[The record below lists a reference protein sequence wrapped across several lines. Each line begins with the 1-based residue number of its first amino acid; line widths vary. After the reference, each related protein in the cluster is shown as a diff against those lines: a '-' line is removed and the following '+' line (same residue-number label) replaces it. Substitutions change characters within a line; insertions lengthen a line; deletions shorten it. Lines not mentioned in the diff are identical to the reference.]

1 VFWIRGGCSGLG
13 EGVLGVDAFVQV
25 KVCLFWRGSG
35 CSVVSAGVLGKVKV
49 FWSGYGCSG

>member
-1 VFWIRGGCSGLG
+1 MFWIRGGCSGLG